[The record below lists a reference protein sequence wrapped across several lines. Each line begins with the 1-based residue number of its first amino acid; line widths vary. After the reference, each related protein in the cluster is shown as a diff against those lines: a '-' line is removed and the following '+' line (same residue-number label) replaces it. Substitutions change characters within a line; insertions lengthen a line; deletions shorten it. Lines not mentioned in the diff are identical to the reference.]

1 MANFGLPR
9 LLLLLIKTLKMKQK
23 TSATLLKTANATKTI
38 WHKKSIEI
46 KCPLKLTRARERK
59 HLIAEIMI
67 IIKLISNF
75 ESSAK
80 QIYIM
85 GTISSNKVGQ

>member
-1 MANFGLPR
+1 
-9 LLLLLIKTLKMKQK
+9 MKQK

-46 KCPLKLTRARERK
+46 KLPMARERK

>member
-1 MANFGLPR
+1 MY
-9 LLLLLIKTLKMKQK
+9 
-23 TSATLLKTANATKTI
+23 
-38 WHKKSIEI
+38 IE
-46 KCPLKLTRARERK
+46 AREGE

-75 ESSAK
+75 ESLAK

>member
-1 MANFGLPR
+1 MY
-9 LLLLLIKTLKMKQK
+9 
-23 TSATLLKTANATKTI
+23 
-38 WHKKSIEI
+38 IEADYA
-46 KCPLKLTRARERK
+46 KRERK

-80 QIYIM
+80 QIYII

>member
-1 MANFGLPR
+1 MY
-9 LLLLLIKTLKMKQK
+9 
-23 TSATLLKTANATKTI
+23 
-38 WHKKSIEI
+38 IE
-46 KCPLKLTRARERK
+46 ARERK

>member
-1 MANFGLPR
+1 M
-9 LLLLLIKTLKMKQK
+9 
-23 TSATLLKTANATKTI
+23 
-38 WHKKSIEI
+38 
-46 KCPLKLTRARERK
+46 ARERK

-85 GTISSNKVGQ
+85 GTISSNKVGQQPETELQFNLKTET